1 MSTENLYNL
10 FEYNGPYRIKTT
22 DSNVRKGNEPEAGTV
37 GIMSVYG
44 KLKDYG
50 KVVEQENC

>member
-22 DSNVRKGNEPEAGTV
+22 DSNVRKGNEHEAGTV

-50 KVVEQENC
+50 KVAEQENG